1 MKTTKIGRKRG
12 LQLRT
17 DMKSQ
22 PGKAK
27 GKASAMGKSKV

>member
-1 MKTTKIGRKRG
+1 MTKIGRKRG

-17 DMKSQ
+17 DVKHQ

-27 GKASAMGKSKV
+27 GKSSAMSKSKV